1 MSLENHVFT
10 ERQFERVDSIR
21 PWTLATGQM
30 APRDREEVSSASRTF
45 QSHNIWGWDVGLD

>member
-21 PWTLATGQM
+21 PWTLAMGQTS
-30 APRDREEVSSASRTF
+30 PRDGEEVSSASRTF
-45 QSHNIWGWDVGLD
+45 QGHNIWGWDVELD